1 MVKSH
6 QHQCPVAQM
15 LNIFGDHWTLLII
28 REAFYGA
35 TRFTEFERR
44 IGIAK
49 NLLAQRLGL
58 LCDEGVFEKQDVGER
73 GARYAYFL
81 TEKGTALQPV
91 LIAMSQWGNKYCYSE
106 EAAPISI
113 AEKMT
118 GNPIAPLQMISAS
131 GRFLS
136 SRDVSVVPGPGAND
150 ATRQHLATAG
160 GKRPARQPT
169 KGI

>member
-1 MVKSH
+1 
-6 QHQCPVAQM
+6 M

-28 REAFYGA
+28 REALYGT

-58 LCDEGVFEKQDVGER
+58 LCDEGVLERQDVGER

-81 TEKGTALQPV
+81 TEKGRALQPV
-91 LIAMSQWGNKYCYSE
+91 LIAMFQWGNAYCYSN

-113 AEKMT
+113 VEKAT
-118 GNPIAPLQMISAS
+118 GDPIAPLQIVAAS

-136 SRDVSVVPGPGAND
+136 SPDVSVVPGPGAND

-160 GKRPARQPT
+160 GRLPARRHT